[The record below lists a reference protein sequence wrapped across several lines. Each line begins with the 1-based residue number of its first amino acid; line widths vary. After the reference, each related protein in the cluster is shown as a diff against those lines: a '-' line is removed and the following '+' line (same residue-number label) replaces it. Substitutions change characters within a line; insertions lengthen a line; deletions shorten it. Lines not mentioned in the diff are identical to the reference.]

1 MVGRSHECDFP
12 ADVLTL
18 PAATAPQFDING
30 TSREIDDRVK
40 SLLRASLVEDTLG
53 VYKVFP
59 EILRELQPTHI
70 VTQTQCDVCAVSLR
84 DVEAAVKEV
93 AGCDATIV
101 SLQPNSLAD
110 VWADFMRVASALG
123 DTHAGT
129 RLIVELQTRM
139 AAIESKTR
147 AIMRPPKV
155 AGIEW
160 VDPLMAVGNW
170 VPELVRMAGGRSL
183 FGKAGEHSPWFE
195 YEQLVASDP
204 DVIVVSLCGFGI
216 ERTRQDLALLE
227 SRPTWREL
235 RAVQNG
241 RVFLTDG
248 NQLFNRPGPRL
259 VESLEIL
266 AEILH
271 PEKFSFGHEGTG
283 WVRAAGSGSVVRQ
296 ADRNLI

>member
-40 SLLRASLVEDTLG
+40 SLLRASVVEDTLG

-93 AGCDATIV
+93 VGCDAKIV

-123 DTHAGT
+123 DTDAGT
-129 RLIVELQTRM
+129 RLIAELQSRM

-170 VPELVRMAGGRSL
+170 VPELVRMAGGCSL

-195 YEQLVASDP
+195 YEELVASDP

-227 SRPTWREL
+227 ARPTWREL

-248 NQLFNRPGPRL
+248 NQFFNRPGPRL

-283 WVRAAGSGSVVRQ
+283 WVRAAGATS
-296 ADRNLI
+296 